1 MMRYTEEQA
10 KVLALNG
17 FNMIDVTTPMDEEPV
32 FAIGFID
39 MEVSA
44 TINMT
49 EEAISLLKLASEK
62 KDGN

>member
-1 MMRYTEEQA
+1 MRYTEEQA

-17 FNMIDVTTPMDEEPV
+17 FSMVDVTTPMDDEPV
-32 FAIGFID
+32 FAIGFVD
-39 MEVSA
+39 REVSV

-49 EEAISLLKLASEK
+49 EEAISLLTLASEK